1 MIKVCQV
8 ISSIDKNAG
17 GTSTFVELTLNELS
31 KFAEVSLLT
40 LGSDNPINLDRN
52 ISINFCNKSFPY
64 IMSFS
69 KELKKLLKKSYFD
82 IYHGNGIWE
91 YPIHMMVQQ
100 AIKNKKP
107 YIISPHGMLEPWALS
122 HKNIKKKT
130 ALTLYQ
136 YNDLKR
142 ANCIH
147 ALSQTELK
155 NIRKLKLYNPIAVIS
170 NGINTLKLKPN
181 LYNKNTDKKNILF
194 LSRIHKIKGLD
205 NLINAWNIIP
215 SDLRKNWNLRI
226 IGTGEMNYLK
236 TIQRLIDSLNLG
248 KEIKLVGSKFDQ
260 EKIFEFQNSELF
272 VLPSYSEGFPIAVL
286 EALACG
292 LPVITT
298 KGTPWEELITYNAG
312 WWIDIGI
319 EPLATALTEAMSLND
334 EERITMGLNGRK
346 LVEEKYSIDSVAQK
360 IVQLYEWILGK
371 REKPE
376 FVYY

>member
-1 MIKVCQV
+1 
-8 ISSIDKNAG
+8 
-17 GTSTFVELTLNELS
+17 
-31 KFAEVSLLT
+31 
-40 LGSDNPINLDRN
+40 
-52 ISINFCNKSFPY
+52 
-64 IMSFS
+64 
-69 KELKKLLKKSYFD
+69 
-82 IYHGNGIWE
+82 
-91 YPIHMMVQQ
+91 
-100 AIKNKKP
+100 
-107 YIISPHGMLEPWALS
+107 
-122 HKNIKKKT
+122 
-130 ALTLYQ
+130 
-136 YNDLKR
+136 
-142 ANCIH
+142 
-147 ALSQTELK
+147 
-155 NIRKLKLYNPIAVIS
+155 LKLYNPIAVIS